1 MFTTNICDVFI
12 YLFYFFQLDTPP
24 LKCKW
29 ELFISHENK
38 LLQITDESQLLLK
51 SD

>member
-38 LLQITDESQLLLK
+38 LNFKLLMNH
-51 SD
+51 SCY